1 MLVVL
6 QMQRDVC
13 FRPASAPRNRGRL
26 DTFNAE
32 IIMDTQVEFL
42 IANISFNLTSE
53 TSPAPSLDG
62 C

>member
-13 FRPASAPRNRGRL
+13 FRPVSAPRNRGRL

-32 IIMDTQVEFL
+32 IIMDSRFK
-42 IANISFNLTSE
+42 F
-53 TSPAPSLDG
+53 
-62 C
+62 